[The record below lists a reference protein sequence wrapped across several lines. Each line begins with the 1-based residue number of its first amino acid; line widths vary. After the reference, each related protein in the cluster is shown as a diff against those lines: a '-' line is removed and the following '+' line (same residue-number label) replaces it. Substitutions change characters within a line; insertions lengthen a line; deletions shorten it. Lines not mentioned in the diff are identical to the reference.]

1 MSIARIFCIL
11 RISVT
16 NDGGW
21 PSPCRFGSSEEET
34 SYLLRMGGG
43 DAMYVTLEE
52 LNSYSLVFISVF
64 GLAIQI
70 GLAVIV
76 ISQLKKK

>member
-1 MSIARIFCIL
+1 
-11 RISVT
+11 
-16 NDGGW
+16 
-21 PSPCRFGSSEEET
+21 
-34 SYLLRMGGG
+34 MGGG

-52 LNSYSLVFISVF
+52 LNSYSLVFIGVF

-70 GLAVIV
+70 VLAVIV

>member
-1 MSIARIFCIL
+1 
-11 RISVT
+11 
-16 NDGGW
+16 
-21 PSPCRFGSSEEET
+21 
-34 SYLLRMGGG
+34 MGGG

-52 LNSYSLVFISVF
+52 LNSYSLVFISIF

-70 GLAVIV
+70 VLAVIV

>member
-1 MSIARIFCIL
+1 
-11 RISVT
+11 
-16 NDGGW
+16 
-21 PSPCRFGSSEEET
+21 
-34 SYLLRMGGG
+34 
-43 DAMYVTLEE
+43 MYVTLEE

-70 GLAVIV
+70 VLAVIV